1 MKRCALCLCAMLL
14 QGILSFSVPATDFT
28 GTWIRD
34 VAKSDPMA
42 TNIGGKVTPVSAD
55 LIVKHSGINL
65 QVESRWDYQAPTKMT
80 YILDGNEN
88 RTTGYLR
95 STVVYRSSWDQDRLV
110 IDEVVNASTPF
121 GRAEVET
128 KYEWFMSDGGNTLTI
143 TTFTNGSSCTQI
155 YHR

>member
-1 MKRCALCLCAMLL
+1 MKRCALSLCAMLL
-14 QGILSFSVPATDFT
+14 LSILSFSVTATDFT

-34 VAKSDPMA
+34 VAKSDSMA

-55 LIVKHSGINL
+55 LIVKHSGTNL
-65 QVESRWDYQAPTKMT
+65 QVESRWDYQAPTKLT

-88 RTTGYLR
+88 RTTGYLG
-95 STVVYRSSWDQDRLV
+95 STVIYRSSWDQDRLI

-121 GRAEVET
+121 GKAEVET
-128 KYEWFMSDGGNTLTI
+128 KYEWSMSDGGNTLTI
-143 TTFTNGSSCTQI
+143 TAFTNGSSRKQI